1 MNLDAGGQ
9 STWFFIEIFLRCIY
23 IYVCMFVCIYIRQIE
38 SQIMTNQQF
47 AKRRRPVI
55 VRAAQVDL
63 IRPLN
68 PAPHI
73 VSIHELPFLYRNG
86 AFTFNFF
93 LNYLFFSFGR
103 TKYEKKMTTFAVWEL
118 TSVNKFFRPST
129 TCLQRVWMSCPQISV
144 HGRKLHW
151 NVTTNQR
158 DVHRFW
164 NPWLVGLVTVQRE
177 IIFFNGHVRF
187 RPNLRMSSLICV
199 YVLRRD
205 KKPTHGRE

>member
-1 MNLDAGGQ
+1 VYIYICMYVFMYIYTANREPNNDQ
-9 STWFFIEIFLRCIY
+9 STICETTTSGDCTCRTGGFDPTLKPRSTHRFDPRLR
-23 IYVCMFVCIYIRQIE
+23 
-38 SQIMTNQQF
+38 
-47 AKRRRPVI
+47 
-55 VRAAQVDL
+55 
-63 IRPLN
+63 
-68 PAPHI
+68 
-73 VSIHELPFLYRNG
+73 FLYRNG
-86 AFTFNFF
+86 AFTFTFF
-93 LNYLFFSFGR
+93 LNNLFSFGR

-177 IIFFNGHVRF
+177 IIF
-187 RPNLRMSSLICV
+187 
-199 YVLRRD
+199 
-205 KKPTHGRE
+205 